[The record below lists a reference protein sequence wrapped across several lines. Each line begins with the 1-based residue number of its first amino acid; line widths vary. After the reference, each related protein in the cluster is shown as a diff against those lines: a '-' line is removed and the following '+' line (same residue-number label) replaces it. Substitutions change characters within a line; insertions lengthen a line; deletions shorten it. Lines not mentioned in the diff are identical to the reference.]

1 MSAPSLVLRKNRFK
15 SAGDLPAL
23 FSKYSRANDAGS
35 AIVEFVI
42 LAIPLLIPIIMY
54 LNLVH
59 ESSTINSDLHNLAR
73 QSARAFISS
82 NDESIE
88 GVRLQNLLTIFKSKI
103 LIPHGISDTPKL
115 QVECS
120 ATPCLTPNS
129 RVRVTVT
136 LPARENLLG
145 GMLRFVSTPSASYS
159 ASDTQIVDAWR

>member
-1 MSAPSLVLRKNRFK
+1 
-15 SAGDLPAL
+15 
-23 FSKYSRANDAGS
+23 
-35 AIVEFVI
+35 
-42 LAIPLLIPIIMY
+42 
-54 LNLVH
+54 
-59 ESSTINSDLHNLAR
+59 
-73 QSARAFISS
+73 
-82 NDESIE
+82 
-88 GVRLQNLLTIFKSKI
+88 